1 MNHAA
6 RNQDPRA
13 NSADH
18 EILEEWV
25 YNTAGIDGSRVV
37 WARDMG
43 VKKNQEL
50 ITYFQDRQ
58 VWLMETIAGLSK
70 DYSLELGIIREIEH

>member
-1 MNHAA
+1 
-6 RNQDPRA
+6 
-13 NSADH
+13 
-18 EILEEWV
+18 
-25 YNTAGIDGSRVV
+25 
-37 WARDMG
+37 MG